1 MENEENIEHE
11 SSISTREKL
20 WRIIF
25 LSDTPAGKAFDV
37 GLLWVIAASVIVVM
51 LESVVELRDQYGT
64 AFHILEWLFT
74 ILFTIEYILRIWLV
88 RRKWRYIFSFFGII
102 DLLSILPTYVAL
114 MLTGAQYFMAI
125 RILRLLRMFRVL
137 KMARHMS
144 EANVLMNA
152 LASSRAKI
160 SVFLFGVLSLVALE
174 GTLMYLLEGN
184 EPNTQFTSIP
194 ESMYWGIVTV
204 TTVGYGNIVPVTVL
218 GKLVA
223 SVMMMTGFAII
234 AVPTGIVSAELHKEL
249 ASVRMDTRECRECG
263 LVGHDQKARFCK
275 ICGTELSSDSQ
286 SSSSEA

>member
-1 MENEENIEHE
+1 MDYNAMIVSGKNIRQEGKE
-11 SSISTREKL
+11 STRERL

-51 LESVVELRDQYGT
+51 LESVVALKFQYGRI
-64 AFHILEWLFT
+64 FYFLEWGFT
-74 ILFTIEYILRIWLV
+74 ILFTVEYFLRIWVV
-88 RRKWRYIFSFFGII
+88 RRKTRYIFSFFGII
-102 DLLSILPTYVAL
+102 DLLSLLPTYVAL
-114 MLTGAQYFMAI
+114 VLTGSQYLMVI

-144 EANVLMNA
+144 EANILINA
-152 LASSRAKI
+152 LAASRAKI

-174 GTLMYLLEGN
+174 GTLMYLIEGD
-184 EPNTQFTSIP
+184 EPDTQFTSIP

-204 TTVGYGNIVPVTVL
+204 TTVGYGNIVPATVL
-218 GKLVA
+218 GKMVA

-249 ASVRMDTRECRECG
+249 AMIRMDTRECRECG

-275 ICGTELSSDSQ
+275 NCGTELH
-286 SSSSEA
+286 

>member
-1 MENEENIEHE
+1 MRIVSSKNIQQEGKE
-11 SSISTREKL
+11 STREKL

-37 GLLWVIAASVIVVM
+37 SLLWVIAASVIVVM
-51 LESVVELRDQYGT
+51 LESVDSLERSYGRV
-64 AFHILEWLFT
+64 FSLLEWGFT
-74 ILFTIEYILRIWLV
+74 ILFTVEYFLRIWLV
-88 RRKWRYIFSFFGII
+88 RKKAHYIFSFFGII
-102 DLLSILPTYVAL
+102 DLLSILPTYLAIVFA
-114 MLTGAQYFMAI
+114 GSQYFMVI
-125 RILRLLRMFRVL
+125 RILRFLRMFRIL

-144 EANVLMNA
+144 EANVLINA
-152 LASSRAKI
+152 LAASRTKI

-174 GTLMYLLEGN
+174 GTLMYFLEGD

-204 TTVGYGNIVPVTVL
+204 TTVGYGNIVPATVL
-218 GKLVA
+218 GKMVA

-249 ASVRMDTRECRECG
+249 AMIRMDTRKCRECG

-275 ICGTELSSDSQ
+275 NCGTELH
-286 SSSSEA
+286 